1 MRLKSLE
8 FLKDQKRRHI
18 NMANSM
24 KVVYF
29 DDELDEAIEE
39 LEALENRRCNNCKYV
54 SSDTLGLIYCSNPK
68 SPLSSCVFP
77 IHPNFSCN
85 KWEIKK

>member
-24 KVVYF
+24 KVFYF

-39 LEALENRRCNNCKYV
+39 LEALNNRSCRNCKYV
-54 SSDTLGLIYCSNPK
+54 SIDTLGLIYCSSPK
-68 SPLSSCVFP
+68 SPLSSCLFP

-85 KWEIKK
+85 KWEIKR

>member
-39 LEALENRRCNNCKYV
+39 LEALNNRCCDNCKYARE
-54 SSDTLGLIYCSNPK
+54 TN
-68 SPLSSCVFP
+68 LSGEISHGEKFCNELVRFF
-77 IHPNFSCN
+77 HNGFYCN